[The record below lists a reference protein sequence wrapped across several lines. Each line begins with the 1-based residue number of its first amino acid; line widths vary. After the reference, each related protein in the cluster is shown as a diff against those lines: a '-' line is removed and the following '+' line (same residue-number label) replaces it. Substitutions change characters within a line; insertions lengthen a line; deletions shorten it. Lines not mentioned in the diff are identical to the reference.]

1 MTGGRARHTIMR
13 AFLLLLAAGCATGA
27 SSYGSV
33 SFKSFS
39 NAGARPASFS
49 VGKGEVV
56 GSGLDLR
63 EDQGCI
69 RGSWGRIPLDFC
81 RDDKGAGSAQHW
93 SGTSGQFA
101 VTPSADSV
109 AVRGELILDTLR
121 IVSMDQD
128 VRIGQ
133 GKQWDELR
141 RHPALLAV
149 AATTA
154 DLVAIG
160 LRR

>member
-1 MTGGRARHTIMR
+1 MR
-13 AFLLLLAAGCATGA
+13 ALLLLLALGCATPGA
-27 SSYGSV
+27 PSYGSV
-33 SFKSFS
+33 TFKSFS
-39 NAGARPASFS
+39 NLAARPVSYS
-49 VGKGEVV
+49 VGKGHVV
-56 GSGLDLR
+56 GTDLDLR
-63 EDQGCI
+63 EDEGCV
-69 RGSWGRIPLDFC
+69 RGNWGRIPLDFC

-109 AVRGELILDTLR
+109 AVRGELILDTR
-121 IVSMDQD
+121 RTVSMDQD
-128 VRIGQ
+128 VRVGE

>member
-1 MTGGRARHTIMR
+1 MR
-13 AFLLLLAAGCATGA
+13 AFLLLLLAGCAPGA

-39 NAGARPASFS
+39 NAAARPASFS
-49 VGKGEVV
+49 VGQGEVV
-56 GSGLDLR
+56 GADLDLR
-63 EDQGCI
+63 EDQGCV
-69 RGSWGRIPLDFC
+69 RGSWGRVPLDFC
-81 RDDKGAGSAQHW
+81 RDDNGSGAAQHW
-93 SGTSGQFA
+93 SGSSGQFT
-101 VTPSADSV
+101 VTPEGAAV
-109 AVRGELILDTLR
+109 AVRGELILDTRR

-128 VRIGQ
+128 VRVGE